1 MFNRECPAFGNTLL
15 GAVLLTN
22 SNKMEIVKKY
32 VVYELNRVMG
42 SEKHLALEKVE
53 FKGWVSNNFNTEEE
67 AIQALINDEK
77 HYEDYVILKQV
88 FLRS

>member
-1 MFNRECPAFGNTLL
+1 MD
-15 GAVLLTN
+15 
-22 SNKMEIVKKY
+22 IVKKY
-32 VVYELNRVMG
+32 VVYELNQVMG

-53 FKGWVSNNFNTEEE
+53 FKGWVSNNFDTEEE

>member
-1 MFNRECPAFGNTLL
+1 MA
-15 GAVLLTN
+15 
-22 SNKMEIVKKY
+22 
-32 VVYELNRVMG
+32 

-53 FKGWVSNNFNTEEE
+53 FKGLVSNNFDTEED
-67 AIQALINDEK
+67 AIQALINDDEK

>member
-1 MFNRECPAFGNTLL
+1 MATIAYVLL

-22 SNKMEIVKKY
+22 SNKMEILKKY
-32 VVYELNRVMG
+32 VVYELNQIMG
-42 SEKHLALEKVE
+42 SEKHLALEKLE
-53 FKGWVSNNFNTEEE
+53 FKGWVSNNFDTEED

>member
-1 MFNRECPAFGNTLL
+1 VLL
-15 GAVLLTN
+15 GAVLLTKL
-22 SNKMEIVKKY
+22 NKMDIVKKY

-42 SEKHLALEKVE
+42 SEKHLALQKVD
-53 FKGWVSNNFNTEEE
+53 FKGWVSNNFDTEEE
-67 AIQALINDEK
+67 AIQALMNDEK

>member
-1 MFNRECPAFGNTLL
+1 MKETN
-15 GAVLLTN
+15 VL
-22 SNKMEIVKKY
+22 
-32 VVYELNRVMG
+32 R
-42 SEKHLALEKVE
+42 KHLKDDEILDLVILFQTRRMEAAKTL
-53 FKGWVSNNFNTEEE
+53 TEED

>member
-1 MFNRECPAFGNTLL
+1 MLL

-22 SNKMEIVKKY
+22 SNKMEILKKY
-32 VVYELNRVMG
+32 VVYELNQIMG
-42 SEKHLALEKVE
+42 SEKHLALEKLE
-53 FKGWVSNNFNTEEE
+53 FKGWVSNNFDTEED

>member
-1 MFNRECPAFGNTLL
+1 MD
-15 GAVLLTN
+15 
-22 SNKMEIVKKY
+22 IVKKY

-42 SEKHLALEKVE
+42 SEKHLALEKLE
-53 FKGWVSNNFNTEEE
+53 FKGWVSNNFDTEEE

-77 HYEDYVILKQV
+77 HYEDYVILKHV